1 MQYSAFVK
9 VVYDAWQISKWI
21 TEWSIYRN
29 DQNSFSENF
38 SNLTIFD
45 HKICPKS
52 FENVKIINPL
62 HNTVREYFLGGVGGG
77 TIIKLYSFFFIVYFD
92 KKYVWRCV
100 PYHLK
105 LYINTYMYMN
115 NWYGL
120 TVTLVKLL
128 STLFKLKGK
137 RKENNFALK
146 MTYHLNY
153 HVIL

>member
-77 TIIKLYSFFFIVYFD
+77 TIIKLYSFFLLFILIRSMYGGVSHITLNCISIPTCIWITD
-92 KKYVWRCV
+92 MDSLS
-100 PYHLK
+100 PYLSYYQ
-105 LYINTYMYMN
+105 LY
-115 NWYGL
+115 
-120 TVTLVKLL
+120 L
-128 STLFKLKGK
+128 S
-137 RKENNFALK
+137 
-146 MTYHLNY
+146 
-153 HVIL
+153 

>member
-1 MQYSAFVK
+1 MY
-9 VVYDAWQISKWI
+9 
-21 TEWSIYRN
+21 
-29 DQNSFSENF
+29 
-38 SNLTIFD
+38 
-45 HKICPKS
+45 
-52 FENVKIINPL
+52 
-62 HNTVREYFLGGVGGG
+62 GG
-77 TIIKLYSFFFIVYFD
+77 
-92 KKYVWRCV
+92 V

-120 TVTLVKLL
+120 TVTIFKLL

-137 RKENNFALK
+137 KKENNFALK